1 MGDNVV
7 DPFEDIDS
15 EEELDKP
22 PTPEI
27 HHGGDSPEAPAA
39 FSDISD
45 NEREEARKDEAVMKP
60 HEEASEKASEN
71 DENTSSA
78 QEESKIESK
87 ISPVS
92 STAEQEEEDVDA
104 SEKGDKDVPM
114 NEGERSEIIERN
126 STGLTRSKQESSL
139 GSAEGNDEASRETTV
154 ASETTEEKRQEQ
166 TSGNTAERRRRI
178 SSSAGTDDDLDMPIS
193 PLGLGLSGTES
204 EIVDD
209 ILKSDVSKLL
219 PDVKE
224 DPREESTG
232 KRDDEEETKEDKE
245 STEAEPTVQDEEGKC
260 LKSESTI
267 SRVPNGQKF
276 ESDEEAGDQ
285 LIADIFGASDEEEEF
300 VVR

>member
-78 QEESKIESK
+78 QEESKIESSK
-87 ISPVS
+87 VEVTQQEGSPLYDQEISPVS

-104 SEKGDKDVPM
+104 FEKGDKDVPM

-126 STGLTRSKQESSL
+126 STDLTRSKQESSL

-232 KRDDEEETKEDKE
+232 IMCDYY
-245 STEAEPTVQDEEGKC
+245 P
-260 LKSESTI
+260 TI
-267 SRVPNGQKF
+267 SHNL
-276 ESDEEAGDQ
+276 EAIVA
-285 LIADIFGASDEEEEF
+285 LWLLN
-300 VVR
+300 

>member
-15 EEELDKP
+15 EEELEKP

-27 HHGGDSPEAPAA
+27 HHGGDSPEAPTA

-45 NEREEARKDEAVMKP
+45 NEREEAREDEAVMKP

-78 QEESKIESK
+78 QEESKTESSK
-87 ISPVS
+87 VEVTQQEGSPLYDQEISPVS

-104 SEKGDKDVPM
+104 SEKGDKDFPM
-114 NEGERSEIIERN
+114 NEEERLEITERN
-126 STGLTRSKQESSL
+126 STDLTRSKQESSL
-139 GSAEGNDEASRETTV
+139 GNTEGNDEASRET
-154 ASETTEEKRQEQ
+154 AEEKREEQ
-166 TSGNTAERRRRI
+166 TFENTAERRRRI

-224 DPREESTG
+224 DPREGSTG
-232 KRDDEEETKEDKE
+232 IIYDHY
-245 STEAEPTVQDEEGKC
+245 P
-260 LKSESTI
+260 TI
-267 SRVPNGQKF
+267 SHNL
-276 ESDEEAGDQ
+276 EAIVA
-285 LIADIFGASDEEEEF
+285 LLMLN
-300 VVR
+300 

>member
-7 DPFEDIDS
+7 DPFEGIDS
-15 EEELDKP
+15 EEELEKP

-45 NEREEARKDEAVMKP
+45 NEREEAREDEAVMKP

-78 QEESKIESK
+78 QEESKIESSK
-87 ISPVS
+87 VEVTQQEGSPLYDQEISPVS
-92 STAEQEEEDVDA
+92 STAEQEDA
-104 SEKGDKDVPM
+104 SEKGDKDVAM

-126 STGLTRSKQESSL
+126 STDLTRSKQESSL
-139 GSAEGNDEASRETTV
+139 GSAEGNDEASRETAV
-154 ASETTEEKRQEQ
+154 ASETTEEKREEQ
-166 TSGNTAERRRRI
+166 TFGNTAERRRRI

-232 KRDDEEETKEDKE
+232 IMCYHY
-245 STEAEPTVQDEEGKC
+245 P
-260 LKSESTI
+260 TI
-267 SRVPNGQKF
+267 SHNL
-276 ESDEEAGDQ
+276 EAIVA
-285 LIADIFGASDEEEEF
+285 LWLLN
-300 VVR
+300 